1 MNLDNFIEDLSSES
15 PAPGGGAA
23 SAVMGVLGT
32 ALTSMVCALTEGRQK
47 YAEHQDFVSQQHEK
61 ILELQKQFSQI
72 KDDDIAAFNQISA
85 AYKLPKETDAEKAA
99 RSQAI
104 QEALV
109 PATEVPYRIMKLAAE
124 ALDVTES
131 LLGKT
136 NAMAISDIGCA
147 ALGLKSA
154 LQGAY
159 LNVKI
164 NIASTKEPNAEIV
177 EDSKALYDK
186 YTILADKIYA
196 EVLKN
201 L

>member
-72 KDDDIAAFNQISA
+72 KDEDIAAFNQISA

-109 PATEVPYRIMKLAAE
+109 PATEVPYRIMKLSAE

-177 EDSKALYDK
+177 KDSKALYDK
-186 YTILADKIYA
+186 YTIFADKIYA
-196 EVLKN
+196 EVLEN